1 MKASQNQKHLGQSI
15 GLGIVLVVMSVSVF
29 VLMLTQSGALQ

>member
-15 GLGIVLVVMSVSVF
+15 ALGLVLVVTSLGVF
-29 VLMLTQSGALQ
+29 ALMMMQSGVLL

>member
-15 GLGIVLVVMSVSVF
+15 GLGLVLVVMSVSVF
-29 VLMLTQSGALQ
+29 VLMLTQSSALQ

>member
-1 MKASQNQKHLGQSI
+1 MKASQNQKPLGQSI

-29 VLMLTQSGALQ
+29 VLMLTQSSALQ